1 MREKEARGIAVED
14 NSSQCMVAESSE
26 FCFGG
31 MSDFGKKPR
40 FFVNICFL
48 IYGNTSPGNCSL

>member
-1 MREKEARGIAVED
+1 VED